1 MVVGGSKEHQRLCGS
16 LKTLIN
22 NLMDVNS
29 EKISQLFPGLEAGLK
44 EAIFQEGTIK
54 TVKEGEVLVSSG
66 QYLRSAL
73 LVIDGLVKI
82 SREDEDGKEFL
93 MYYLEPGSACALS
106 LLCAARNEKSA
117 ISAKAVTD
125 VTAISIPFVA
135 TEIWLTK
142 FRSWHEFVVGTYRKR
157 FEELLNT
164 LDSVAFKSMDER
176 LVFYLKRQMK
186 VSGKLLAI
194 SHQDIANDLSTAR
207 EVVSRL
213 LKKLEQSGAIA
224 LSRNHIEI
232 IDLDKI
238 FD

>member
-1 MVVGGSKEHQRLCGS
+1 VLFARRK
-16 LKTLIN
+16 KTGEYYLRKITV
-22 NLMDVNS
+22 LMDITT
-29 EKISQLFPGLEAGLK
+29 EKLATLFPGMESGLK
-44 EAIFQEGTIK
+44 EAILSEGHVK
-54 TVKEGEVLVSSG
+54 NVKEGELLVSSG
-66 QYLRSAL
+66 QYIKSAM
-73 LVIDGLVKI
+73 LVIDGLVKV

-106 LLCAARNEKSA
+106 LLCAARSEKSA
-117 ISAKAVTD
+117 ISAKAVSD
-125 VTAISIPFVA
+125 VTIITVPFVL
-135 TEIWLTK
+135 TETWQT
-142 FRSWHEFVVGTYRKR
+142 RYRTWHEFVVATYRKR
-157 FEELLNT
+157 FEELLIT

-194 SHQDIANDLSTAR
+194 SHQEIANDLSTAR

-213 LKKLEQSGAIA
+213 LKKLEQSGAIV

-232 IDLDKI
+232 INLDKI